1 MPKHHF
7 SNADSH
13 FHEKFELKY
22 KGTHTLY
29 ENQVFVR
36 VPADELNVSLNTTAT
51 YAKHTAD
58 GKPCEPNQVNANPGE
73 FIKDMFISG
82 TAFPYIT
89 QIGLYNEDM
98 QMLATAK
105 LAQPIQKRDD
115 VDTNFIVRWDY

>member
-1 MPKHHF
+1 
-7 SNADSH
+7 
-13 FHEKFELKY
+13 
-22 KGTHTLY
+22 
-29 ENQVFVR
+29 
-36 VPADELNVSLNTTAT
+36 
-51 YAKHTAD
+51 
-58 GKPCEPNQVNANPGE
+58 
-73 FIKDMFISG
+73 MFISG